1 MKRAS
6 RLLLPLVCAAAALP
20 AASTADP
27 RPTYAKDVAPILF
40 RRCVECHRAGDPA
53 PMPLIAFKEVR
64 PWAKAI
70 REKVLER
77 SMPPWLADA
86 AYGHFSN
93 DRRLSRKEIDTI
105 VAWVDA
111 GALPGEDRDLPPT
124 PKFEEGWTIG
134 KPDVVVSLPD
144 EVAVPAEGVVPYRYI
159 TVPTNFGEDK
169 WVQSAE
175 IRPGNRAVVHHVIVF
190 TEDPAPGDRAGTQ
203 SKGEGGRD
211 FASAKLA
218 GFAPGEQ
225 PKVYPPGTAKL
236 VRAGAKLLFQLHYTP
251 NGKPATDRTSIG
263 LIFARGPIAQPALTG
278 TATNYRFAIP
288 PGDPNYEVR
297 SSWTAPQEVRIVDLM
312 PHMHVRGKDFKYTV
326 VYPDG
331 HSEIVLRVPKYDFN
345 WQLVYRMQEPLSLP
359 KGARLDCVAHFDN
372 SPNNSANPDPLKE
385 VRWGPQTWEEMMIG
399 WFDYT
404 LDGPRLTAQR

>member
-1 MKRAS
+1 
-6 RLLLPLVCAAAALP
+6 
-20 AASTADP
+20 
-27 RPTYAKDVAPILF
+27 
-40 RRCVECHRAGDPA
+40 
-53 PMPLIAFKEVR
+53 MPLIAFKEVR

-190 TEDPAPGDRAGTQ
+190 TEDPAPGDRAGAQ

-225 PKVYPPGTAKL
+225 PKCTRREPPSWCGPAPSSSFNCITRPTANL
-236 VRAGAKLLFQLHYTP
+236 P
-251 NGKPATDRTSIG
+251 RTG
-263 LIFARGPIAQPALTG
+263 LP
-278 TATNYRFAIP
+278 
-288 PGDPNYEVR
+288 
-297 SSWTAPQEVRIVDLM
+297 
-312 PHMHVRGKDFKYTV
+312 
-326 VYPDG
+326 
-331 HSEIVLRVPKYDFN
+331 
-345 WQLVYRMQEPLSLP
+345 
-359 KGARLDCVAHFDN
+359 
-372 SPNNSANPDPLKE
+372 SA
-385 VRWGPQTWEEMMIG
+385 
-399 WFDYT
+399 
-404 LDGPRLTAQR
+404 